1 MQVQNS
7 LDCFGCL
14 QVMVKHGAHTVS
26 VMCIFVIKADGVLVS
41 KQVVRLFMPCFF
53 HNTKK
58 QLDMVLHEEV
68 ERTDLSCV
76 CWRLKLFREIK
87 CVL

>member
-26 VMCIFVIKADGVLVS
+26 AMCFFVIKANGVLVS

-53 HNTKK
+53 HSTKN
-58 QLDMVLHEEV
+58 LDTVLHEEV
-68 ERTDLSCV
+68 ERTDRSC
-76 CWRLKLFREIK
+76 E
-87 CVL
+87 